1 MRKMFLIPV
10 FLLLLSTLLPAV
22 QRGEEERGSMEF
34 WMNLKVYDEKGQ
46 LVKEVMK
53 RDPLTNQTVA
63 FIMLLVQQGGEWRPT
78 KDIDGN
84 SVSFTR
90 GTSTDVTMTHHGP
103 TRIWIGTGT
112 TTTPAYTDYKLEAPL
127 QVTTASQPSLSII
140 GNRMNISISAS
151 FSFSAQYTITEV
163 GLDTYMKCNN
173 DFYCGRY
180 FLLAHDK
187 LSSSITVYPGWSL
200 TVTYIIWINPGV

>member
-10 FLLLLSTLLPAV
+10 FLLLFSTLLPAM
-22 QRGEEERGSMEF
+22 QRGEEERGNMEF

-53 RDPLTNQTVA
+53 RDPLTNQTAA
-63 FIMLLVQQGGEWRPT
+63 FIMMLILPGAGDT
-78 KDIDGN
+78 YTIDEGGN
-84 SVSFTR
+84 SRTFHR
-90 GTSTDVTMTHHGP
+90 GATYSTIMCHGP

-112 TTTPAYTDYKLEAPL
+112 ATTPAYTDYKLEAPL
-127 QVTTASQPSLSII
+127 QAVTASQPSLSIV
-140 GNRMNISISAS
+140 GNRMNISLSAT
-151 FSFSAQYTITEV
+151 FSFNAQYTISEV
-163 GLDTYMKCNN
+163 GLDTLLNYGNSAN
-173 DFYCGRY
+173 TAY